1 MSELLRKHSLSDVDA
16 VLISH
21 LHADHCVDVLAAY
34 TLLSAHGHS
43 GLPVYGPAGWA
54 GRMDAFL
61 DVPGAMSAVFTVREL
76 FDGLQMV
83 FGGLA
88 VEAFLTE
95 HNAETYGFRAAAG
108 SAVAAYSGDSG
119 PCEAVERLAAKADL
133 FLCEAGAE
141 RAGTKVHLT
150 PEEAGEAAARGAA
163 KRLIGPVEIAA
174 KGRVVTVG
182 AAT

>member
-1 MSELLRKHSLSDVDA
+1 
-16 VLISH
+16 
-21 LHADHCVDVLAAY
+21 
-34 TLLSAHGHS
+34 
-43 GLPVYGPAGWA
+43 
-54 GRMDAFL
+54 MDAFL

-163 KRLIGPVEIAA
+163 KRLMLTHLLPGTDVQAAREAAASRFEGPVEIAA